1 MGAFFICKYIN
12 YIAILVFSSM
22 GCLYCRYFKILQFV
36 KARQY
41 YFELTK
47 GHSPGVKAMRYIK
60 IVTIILL
67 LAIVQASAE
76 NRKALS
82 IPPWTKF
89 IELDTAGMEI
99 KTDNLLFSGMTRLCE
114 MNKGDLHLTVMIE
127 FDRSNSGDSLN
138 DRTFN
143 EPAWEISDNIAE
155 AEEGEQLKLEARSK
169 FNDVNVKLKFSY
181 GQASGIQKSDL
192 ENFIENILIKRKAD
206 TSMQEIDSLY
216 HHYNLTE
223 DTRVVDKLY
232 KCDKSLYSMLLW
244 AATLRSRDDQIAM
257 TSRFIDENPRTGV
270 EYGYFQRGFLNT
282 LAEKHDEGIADLTR
296 ALADIQDNFIGHY
309 FRAYCYMGKG
319 EIEKALQD
327 LVIAISMNDKFAPA
341 FELRGSV
348 WMKKGEGDKAIV
360 DYSMAI
366 KLQPRPDLYFIRGN
380 LFYEK
385 GDYQAALADMEEAV
399 KLNPSLEK
407 DLRDKIQI
415 IKKEL
420 GK

>member
-1 MGAFFICKYIN
+1 MSSFLNTTIRGGSSILFLNLFKALRKV
-12 YIAILVFSSM
+12 IAM
-22 GCLYCRYFKILQFV
+22 K
-36 KARQY
+36 
-41 YFELTK
+41 
-47 GHSPGVKAMRYIK
+47 YIK
-60 IVTIILL
+60 IILIILL
-67 LAIVQASAE
+67 PAIAQANASG
-76 NRKALS
+76 RKALS
-82 IPPWTKF
+82 IPSWTKY

-114 MNKGDLHLTVMIE
+114 MNKGDLHLTVIIE
-127 FDRSNSGDSLN
+127 YDRANSSDSLKN
-138 DRTFN
+138 KDLNAPGWVT
-143 EPAWEISDNIAE
+143 IDNLAT
-155 AEEGEQLKLEARSK
+155 AEEGEQLKVEAKSK

-181 GQASGIQKSDL
+181 GPDSGIEKSEL
-192 ENFIENILIKRKAD
+192 ENYIADVKVNRKAD
-206 TSMQEIDSLY
+206 TSIPELDSLY
-216 HHYNLTE
+216 RHYNLTE

-232 KCDKSLYSMLLW
+232 KCDRSLYSMLLW

-282 LAEKHDEGIADLTR
+282 LVEKHDEGIADLTR